1 MRTRTGFIIRY
12 YLNLVLFFIVQKPI
26 FMLFTNDGQSL
37 CFGDYIDVIA
47 HAIPMDLSVA
57 GYLTAVPLLAV
68 LVGTWWPLQPNFN
81 ARKVLKI
88 YNMFIGLLLSAI
100 FVADISIYPFWQ
112 FKLDSLIFIYL
123 STPKEAAAS
132 VSATFLIARILAIIV
147 IAAIIFKHLNH
158 ITPNTFNPS
167 EEPLNRRVTTTAMT
181 ILLGGMIF
189 LAIRGGVKES
199 TMNVGRVYFSDNQY
213 LNHSAVNPVFS
224 LFSSMGKK
232 TDFSNEYRFMDNA
245 EAERIAGTLYGCGKE
260 RAAILTDTLLNEG
273 KPNILVVLM
282 ESFGSTFT
290 VHSEKHLGEVATPN
304 FWKAAEDGIYFSNM
318 YCNSYRTDRGTLST
332 FSGWPSFPK
341 ASLMKMPNIVRSLPG
356 IATELGNAGY
366 STHFLYGGDIN
377 FTNTKGYLL
386 STGFRNLTADTDFT
400 SEQRSSNKWGVN
412 DEYTFGFLRND
423 IERLSGENGKN
434 WFYGFLTLSS
444 HEPFEVPF
452 DKYDDKVY
460 NSGAYTDDCLGRFM
474 DGLRNS
480 NIWDNLLVIL
490 IPDHNMLYNTDYTQP
505 EYFRCPMI
513 WTGGAVRE
521 KGRTIDVIMNQSD
534 LAATLLG
541 QLGLAA
547 DMFPF
552 SRNVLSDC
560 YTTPLAFC
568 CYNNGFI
575 VADAT
580 GETNFDLTSGKTVYR
595 SGTAAPGSDPRF
607 DSGYDPVT
615 DRRADT
621 GTEAEN
627 ENRITTGKALLQTMY
642 NRLAEMSAS
651 QDNDKSA
658 DGNDNANG
666 GADEAAVAEPA
677 GNSPTGTDERSEAIL
692 NGYKDGEQRNGE
704 LRTQEYRVRAEI
716 QTIQEEARKNADEIV
731 VGVATGGSETTLS
744 VKRLNDGSKAD
755 FRFPGLERDKIGNWF
770 EGDTVMVYLKSSEV
784 QRIRII
790 GKAPRDMD

>member
-12 YLNLVLFFIVQKPI
+12 YLNLLLFFIVQKPI
-26 FMLFTNDGQSL
+26 FMLFTNDGRNLS
-37 CFGDYIDVIA
+37 FGDYTDVIA
-47 HAIPMDLSVA
+47 HALPMDMSVA
-57 GYLTAVPLLAV
+57 GYLTAIPLLAV
-68 LVGTWWPLQPNFN
+68 LVATWWPLQPNFN

-88 YNMFIGLLLSAI
+88 YNMFIGLLMSAI

-132 VSATFLIARILAIIV
+132 VSVMFLIARILAIIV

-181 ILLGGMIF
+181 ILLGGLIF

-224 LFSSMGKK
+224 LFSSIGKK
-232 TDFSNEYRFMDNA
+232 TDFSKEYRFMDNA
-245 EAERIAGTLYGCGKE
+245 EAERIAGAVYGCGKE
-260 RAAILTDTLLNEG
+260 RAPLLTDTLLNEG
-273 KPNILVVLM
+273 RPDILVILM

-386 STGFRNLTADTDFT
+386 STGFTNLTADTDFT
-400 SEQRSSNKWGVN
+400 AEQRSSNKWGVN
-412 DEYTFGFLRND
+412 DEFTFGFLGND
-423 IERLSGENGKN
+423 LLRLSGGDERR

-452 DKYDDKVY
+452 DKYEDKVY

-474 DGLRNS
+474 EGLRKS
-480 NIWDNLLVIL
+480 DIWNNLLVIL

-521 KGRTIDVIMNQSD
+521 KGRTIDVLMNQSD

-541 QLGLAA
+541 QLGLAS

-560 YTTPLAFC
+560 YTTPLAFS
-568 CYNNGFI
+568 CYNNGFVI
-575 VADAT
+575 ADAT
-580 GETNFDLTSGKTVYR
+580 GVTNFDLTSEKTVYSR
-595 SGTAAPGSDPRF
+595 SATGSTESDAV
-607 DSGYDPVT
+607 G
-615 DRRADT
+615 
-621 GTEAEN
+621 EAEN
-627 ENRITTGKALLQTMY
+627 ETRITTGKALLQTMY

-651 QDNDKSA
+651 QDKALPA
-658 DGNDNANG
+658 DNEEGDNPDNNSDNG
-666 GADEAAVAEPA
+666 GAADVVAPEVSGRSHAGDE
-677 GNSPTGTDERSEAIL
+677 ERPEAIL
-692 NGYKDGEQRNGE
+692 NGYRDGEQRNGE

-716 QTIQEEARKNADEIV
+716 QAIQEEARKNADEIV

-744 VKRLNDGSKAD
+744 VKRLNDGSGAD
-755 FRFPGLERDKIGNWF
+755 FRFPDLERDKIGNWF
-770 EGDTVMVYLKSSEV
+770 EGDTVMVYLKKGEV